1 MDNIEEY
8 GWAIHLGVLPY
19 AKGDDEITLS
29 FNLVRPGA
37 TNEESRHWI
46 ADEQGPQCDSAEII
60 KDNLLFPWNWEK
72 VEWSLFENNVLTKSQ
87 IEIKEPCGSVIQ
99 EKDNIKEALESE
111 IKVKTSKCSYPY
123 SVQAEYTD
131 GKNYNQS
138 IPHAIAPLTHLP
150 EPISNQEL
158 KMSGFLTIDRASIVG
173 KTNVAIFPIFESKN
187 KSNVFTIKHVTN
199 YVNYSRAEYL
209 IDNTGSKVAFYCNLI
224 FDIPE
229 VLISPEPLPFFS
241 EPQINENN
249 PEQVRTQAIS
259 NLNPLAIIRKDL
271 ILRLEEAEK
280 DKNKPLELAAI
291 DYRLALIK
299 ALGLGWEA
307 RRNVKEN
314 PSSSI
319 SDKTV
324 YPHVFEFL
332 LDKAK
337 AENIELIAL
346 LISSD
351 DRAQLITKL
360 EALDTENVFVELIK
374 QAANLSKAL
383 EKKLKILNKVND
395 LSEEEKT
402 DKSIAQAWID
412 VANMADHPEEGKKV
426 YALFWTVALTK
437 LIDTG
442 KYKLPSID
450 YLSSK
455 LSNELIKRTRAAL
468 IFEGYKISGDYG
480 VEVQKLIQ
488 NGVFPAVDS
497 TERSSI
503 IESLIFLVNSFFA
516 NGVQVIKDE
525 VITNIFSYLDDLK
538 AYQPKSVNH
547 DAGIT
552 LNFSNSNLED
562 ADSNSKAADQDIR
575 GYAIALQSGLKKPDG
590 SFEWDDDRANWI
602 TDTQILLTNTDK
614 TYTFL
619 ASPMHEAVG
628 ATLVNGQRVISRE
641 YTGRPLNAHLVKIVS
656 ENNETTYP
664 YVEAKKEDFDQTDA
678 LDYVWAI
685 EDKLPLLGYGM
696 FYKGLATPI
705 GNAGEVVHDEH
716 RDNCLTKLKSADVI
730 LARQTVYSTQY
741 LSNVPP
747 GSPVLQNAQDLITYQ
762 ELSEE
767 TRAHAFQACKKS
779 TIGNYENIIQP
790 VSLLCDNDKFFTKK
804 LKKLK
809 NETVELIFTTPTP
822 SSEFLTRW
830 LNTDLLRK
838 EKNLSDSNSLF
849 KDTDIP
855 KIRKLIDSQAHFIS
869 NLEKEKPKDVDL
881 LEAWNKRKAFHPAV
895 KFIGLC
901 VTYNGEETPKPYNQK
916 AFALI
921 QKTENGFLMTE
932 PLSFTVELSDDLNTV
947 ELSNDLKVDKLKH
960 KIKLKQGDF
969 CKVSVFCL
977 IDEKF
982 FLDGEKNRFDNT
994 LVSDNKMKL
1003 DVESDQ
1009 IDFRRFGSLDLW
1021 FEATPKW
1028 ENKPIDFNPK
1038 LESELAVANLKVN
1051 ADLAADWLRGCYIER
1066 HEWHW
1071 TGYPIT
1077 FPNTNNVNEWVNT
1090 LVGVESYRDSHYPT
1104 FITHLDQ
1111 NGWKIGNQGQ
1121 SSMVVHKHPLTNG
1134 SRPARYMAFTIRPV
1148 VRFSKWLKK
1157 PDNINMQSS
1166 PLDLEKKIFAVGGL
1180 IKGISPGN
1188 VSERLPLPPLKWS
1201 IPLISTYV
1209 ESKDPKNK
1217 PLPERSANGNMLI
1230 FDEAIR
1236 RTDSLT
1242 KFGGVG
1248 DTLEIDLMA
1257 TRLSGFKEI
1266 GVNPIIYKAP
1276 EIEHGKLID
1285 EIDLEYDEP
1294 FGLTYD
1300 ITSNAKVAQT
1310 GVIVRPTGAEGK
1322 WLLAKIRA
1330 RRLILPETIHDSK
1343 IILDKDNR
1351 YYLSL
1356 RQVGDE
1362 RIPVDFCIDCEELTV
1377 KSITLDQVKIPIPQD
1392 IIDSSPSRL
1401 LCSFHK
1407 GYWNIG
1413 EAKWRIQILAQA
1425 KDGQSLAWK
1434 NGEKLSCLDS
1444 TNKDLP
1450 SFIDKAPLS
1459 IEADST
1465 TTVSSVRMSD
1475 YTDPIWLTFIG
1486 SFGMGNELNDK
1497 SIAKLKI
1504 DYLKSESDK
1513 LTLIGSGEAFKTL
1526 QTHLKA
1532 FSDQIEIISKEP
1544 CFHMLMVFKPI
1555 SDICISENLGM
1566 KNSGQ
1571 FIGFYKY
1578 SNGGFKNFKLEPEVK
1593 TLNDC
1598 FAYLCTF
1605 QLVTSL
1611 SLNESTLLNLDSSPN
1626 FINAMFPSDISDPN
1640 DWDKSG
1646 NHEALIRLLPEYLG
1660 PIKIM

>member
-37 TNEESRHWI
+37 TKEESRHWI
-46 ADEQGPQCDSAEII
+46 ADEQGPQCDSLEII
-60 KDNLLFPWNWEK
+60 KDNLLFPWDWKEI
-72 VEWSLFENNVLTKSQ
+72 EWSLFADNVS
-87 IEIKEPCGSVIQ
+87 IEPSIKVKEPCGSVIL

-123 SVQAEYTD
+123 SVQAKYTD
-131 GKNYNQS
+131 GKHHIQS

-150 EPISNQEL
+150 EPISNQVL
-158 KMSGFLTIDRASIVG
+158 QMSGFLKINRASILS
-173 KTNVAIFPIFESKN
+173 KRNFAIFPKFTTKT
-187 KSNVFTIKHVTN
+187 KSNKFTIKHVTN
-199 YVNYSRAEYL
+199 HDNYSRADYL
-209 IDNTGSKVAFYCNLI
+209 IDNTDSKVAFYCNLI
-224 FDIPE
+224 LDISE
-229 VLISPEPLPFFS
+229 ELIDSPTPLHLFS
-241 EPQINENN
+241 KQKITENN
-249 PEQVRTQAIS
+249 SEQLRTQAIS
-259 NLNPLAIIRKDL
+259 SLNPLAIIRKDL
-271 ILRLEEAEK
+271 ILRLKDAEK
-280 DKNKPLELAAI
+280 DKIKPLELAEI

-319 SDKTV
+319 LNKTV

-346 LISSD
+346 LISSNY
-351 DRAQLITKL
+351 RAQLITNL
-360 EALDTENVFVELIK
+360 EALDTENLFVELIK

-383 EKKLKILNKVND
+383 EKKLMILNKDKN
-395 LSEEEKT
+395 LREEELTNKAF
-402 DKSIAQAWID
+402 AQAWID
-412 VANMADHPEEGKKV
+412 TANLADHPEEGKKV
-426 YALFWTVALTK
+426 YALFWIIVLTK
-437 LIDTG
+437 LIDPA
-442 KYKLPSID
+442 KFKLPSIE

-455 LSNELIKRTRAAL
+455 LSIELIKRTRVAL
-468 IFEGYKISGDYG
+468 IFEGYKTPGYLEDA
-480 VEVQKLIQ
+480 VHDLFQ
-488 NGVFPAVDS
+488 NGVIPAAGS
-497 TERSSI
+497 SNRESI
-503 IESLIFLVNSFFA
+503 IKSLTTLINSFSPTS
-516 NGVQVIKDE
+516 QPVIKGD
-525 VITNIFSYLDDLK
+525 VITNIFSYLDVLPE
-538 AYQPKSVNH
+538 YQPKSVNH

-552 LNFSNSNLED
+552 LNFST
-562 ADSNSKAADQDIR
+562 SKAAYLDIR
-575 GYAIALQSGLKKPDG
+575 GYAIALQSGLKKLDG
-590 SFEWDDDRANWI
+590 SFEWDDKRANWI
-602 TDTQILLTNTDK
+602 TDTQILLTYKDK
-614 TYTFL
+614 IQTL
-619 ASPMHEAVG
+619 VASQMHEAVG
-628 ATLVNGQRVISRE
+628 ATLANGHPVISRE
-641 YTGRPLNAHLVKIVS
+641 YTGRPLNAHLIKVTSKDK
-656 ENNETTYP
+656 EPLNFD
-664 YVEAKKEDFDQTDA
+664 YVEVKKEDKEDFDQTDA
-678 LDYVWAI
+678 LDYVWALK
-685 EDKLPLLGYGM
+685 DKLPLLGYGM
-696 FYKGLATPI
+696 IYRGLATPI
-705 GNAGEVVHDEH
+705 GNAGEVVHVEH
-716 RDNCLTKLKSADVI
+716 RDNCLTKLKSANVI
-730 LARQTVYSTQY
+730 LARQTVHSTQY

-779 TIGNYENIIQP
+779 TKGNYENVIQP
-790 VSLLCDNDKFFTKK
+790 VSLLCDNDEIFTKK

-830 LNTDLLRK
+830 LNTDLLIK
-838 EKNLSDSNSLF
+838 EKSLSDFNSLF
-849 KDTDIP
+849 TNIDILG
-855 KIRKLIDSQAHFIS
+855 IRKLIDSQADFIS
-869 NLEKEKPKDVDL
+869 NLEKEKPKYPTE
-881 LEAWNKRKAFHPAV
+881 LEAWSNRKAFHPAV
-895 KFIGLC
+895 KYIGVS
-901 VTYNGEETPKPYNQK
+901 VTYNGEETPKLVNQK
-916 AFALI
+916 AFALT
-921 QKTENGFLMTE
+921 QKIENGFLMTE
-932 PLSFTVELSDDLNTV
+932 PLSFIV
-947 ELSNDLKVDKLKH
+947 ELSNDSKVENN
-960 KIKLKQGDF
+960 KIKLKNGDF

-982 FLDGEKNRFDNT
+982 FSDVIKNRFDNT
-994 LVSDNKMKL
+994 LASDNKMQL
-1003 DVESDQ
+1003 NVEGKQ
-1009 IDFRRFGSLDLW
+1009 IDFIRFGSLDLW

-1028 ENKPIDFNPK
+1028 ENKPIDLNPK
-1038 LESELAVANLKVN
+1038 LESELAVANLKVE
-1051 ADLAADWLRGCYIER
+1051 AGLAADWLRGCYIER

-1077 FPNTNNVNEWVNT
+1077 FPNTNNVNEWVDT

-1104 FITHLDQ
+1104 LSTHLDQ
-1111 NGWKIGNQGQ
+1111 NVWKIGNQGQ

-1134 SRPARYMAFTIRPV
+1134 PRPARYVAFIIRPV

-1157 PDNINMQSS
+1157 PENKLSS
-1166 PLDLEKKIFAVGGL
+1166 PLDLEKKIFAVGDL
-1180 IKGISPGN
+1180 IKGISPSN
-1188 VSERLPLPPLKWS
+1188 YNERLPLPPLKWS

-1362 RIPVDFCIDCEELTV
+1362 RIPVDFCIDCEGLTV

-1450 SFIDKAPLS
+1450 SFIEKAPLS

-1486 SFGMGNELNDK
+1486 SFGMGDELNDK
-1497 SIAKLKI
+1497 LIAKLKI

-1532 FSDQIEIISKEP
+1532 FSDQVEIISKEP

-1640 DWDKSG
+1640 DWDKSS